1 MPPVRGTRFANV
13 RMRGPIE
20 GEAMH
25 RRSARRLTGI
35 AIATSAAVALGL
47 LGSVPAQAAPETI
60 NLVTVNDFHGRIEQ
74 DGAAGGAARLATAVN
89 QIRAANENTVFAAAG
104 DLIGA
109 STFTSFIQDDVPTI
123 DALNAAGLDV
133 SAAGNHE
140 FDQGWADL
148 RDRVQGLAD
157 WEYIASNVF
166 LGDTDETALSE
177 SWTTTLPNG
186 VTMGFVGAVTEELP
200 SLVSPAGIAELQV
213 RDVVDSV
220 NAAAGRLS
228 DGDAAN
234 GEADVI
240 VLLVHEG
247 AATTSIESATDPN
260 SAFGQIVLG
269 ADDAI
274 DAIVSGHTHLA
285 YNHVV
290 DGRPVISSGQ
300 YGEKFS
306 NMVIE
311 YDPVTDE
318 LLSMQNTVYDVA
330 VKDATGAV
338 TGYNYE
344 PDPAIAALVG
354 AATAAA
360 DELGKVPVGSIT
372 GDLNRGLQP
381 DVDAAGNPVPGKTVE
396 SRGVESTLGNFVADV
411 QLWSVN
417 QDAPADDPVDIA
429 FMNPGGLRANLAYA
443 PDGVVSYREAANV
456 QPFANT
462 LFTQTLTGEQVKQVL
477 EEQWQPAGSSRPFLK
492 LGVNAELH
500 YTFDPDA
507 PEGSR
512 ITGITLNGA
521 PIDPAAD
528 YRVVANSFLAAGGD
542 NFVTLGQGAGRADTG
557 KIDLQSMVDWF
568 AANGEAVPDLAQRSI
583 GVQLSPPDADGYGPG
598 DAITIDL
605 SALDF
610 TTTEPAAGE
619 VVATLGGVELGRATV
634 ARELVRLVDGVGT
647 ATITGTIPDG
657 VYGAQELVI
666 TVPATGTTASLT
678 VELNAEP
685 VEPVDTTILGL
696 ANRLIA
702 TPKTPITYSGLVIAH
717 DGSPALGTVEVRDGG
732 AVLATVE
739 LTADARG
746 VFRAE
751 LGTLSRGLH
760 LLRAHFT
767 GAPGYDDAKSLPFP
781 VFVR

>member
-1 MPPVRGTRFANV
+1 MPRRTV
-13 RMRGPIE
+13 
-20 GEAMH
+20 
-25 RRSARRLTGI
+25 RRSAGLAAATVGAL
-35 AIATSAAVALGL
+35 AIGL
-47 LGSVPAQAAPETI
+47 LGGAPAQAAPETI

-89 QIRAANENTVFAAAG
+89 SFRDANPNTVFAAAG

-109 STFTSFIQDDVPTI
+109 STFTSFIQNDVPTI
-123 DALNAAGLDV
+123 EALNAAGLDV

-140 FDQGWADL
+140 FDQGWVDL

-157 WEYIASNVF
+157 WEYIAANVF

-213 RDVVDSV
+213 RGIVDSV

-234 GEADVI
+234 GEADVV

-247 AATTSIESATDPN
+247 AATTSVESATDPN
-260 SAFGQIVLG
+260 SAFGRIVLG
-269 ADDAI
+269 ADANI

-285 YNHVV
+285 YNHVI

-318 LLSMQNTVYDVA
+318 LLNMQNTVYDVA
-330 VKDATGAV
+330 VKDDTGAV
-338 TGYNYE
+338 IGYNYE
-344 PDPAIAALVG
+344 PDTEVAALV
-354 AATAAA
+354 AEATKVA
-360 DELGKVPVGSIT
+360 DELGAVQVGTIT

-381 DVDAAGNPVPGKTVE
+381 DVDAAGNPVPGTAVE

-429 FMNPGGLRANLAYA
+429 FMNPGGLRANLTFA
-443 PDGVVSYREAANV
+443 PDGAITYREAANV

-462 LFTQTLTGEQVKQVL
+462 LFTQNLTGEQITQVL

-500 YTFDPDA
+500 YTFDPAA
-507 PEGSR
+507 PAGSH
-512 ITGITLNGA
+512 ITGITLGGA
-521 PIDPAAD
+521 PLDPAAT

-542 NFVTLGQGAGRADTG
+542 NFVTLGQGTGRADTG

-568 AANGEAVPDLAQRSI
+568 TANGEATPDLAQRSV
-583 GVQLSPPDADGYGPG
+583 GVQVSAPDADGYSPG
-598 DAITIDL
+598 DPLTVDL

-619 VVATLGGVELGRATV
+619 AVVTLGGVELGRAPIDRT
-634 ARELVRLVDGVGT
+634 LVRLFDGVGT
-647 ATITGTIPDG
+647 ASISGVIPDG
-657 VYGAQELVI
+657 LYGPQPLEI

-678 VELNAEP
+678 LELNAEP
-685 VEPVDTTILGL
+685 VEPVDTTVIGI

-702 TPKTPITYSGLVIAH
+702 TSNTPITYSGVVIAH
-717 DGSPALGTVEVRDGG
+717 DGTAAVGTVEIRDRDT
-732 AVLATVE
+732 VLATVE
-739 LTADARG
+739 LTAEGRG

-751 LGTLSRGLH
+751 LGTLARGLH

-767 GAPGYDDAKSLPFP
+767 GSPGYDDARSLPFP
-781 VFVR
+781 VLVR

>member
-1 MPPVRGTRFANV
+1 
-13 RMRGPIE
+13 
-20 GEAMH
+20 MH
-25 RRSARRLTGI
+25 RRTARRV
-35 AIATSAAVALGL
+35 SAVAVATVGAVAIGL
-47 LGSVPAQAAPETI
+47 LGGAPASAAPETI

-74 DGAAGGAARLATAVN
+74 DGAAGGVARLATAVN
-89 QIRAANENTVFAAAG
+89 GFRDANPNTVFAAAG

-109 STFTSFIQDDVPTI
+109 STFTSFIQQDVPTI
-123 DALNAAGLDV
+123 EALNAAGLDV

-157 WEYIASNVF
+157 WEYISSNVF
-166 LGDTDETALSE
+166 LAGTDETALSE

-200 SLVSPAGIAELQV
+200 SLVSPAGIADLEV
-213 RDVVDSV
+213 RDIVDSV

-228 DGDAAN
+228 DGDATN
-234 GEADVI
+234 GEADVV

-269 ADDAI
+269 ADDDI

-330 VKDATGAV
+330 VRDAAGTV
-338 TGYNYE
+338 TGYNYA
-344 PDPAIAALVG
+344 PDPALVPLVT
-354 AATAAA
+354 AATEEANT
-360 DELGKVPVGSIT
+360 LGNVQVGSIT

-417 QDAPADDPVDIA
+417 QDAPADDPVDLA

-443 PDGVVSYREAANV
+443 PDGTVTYREAANV

-462 LFTQTLTGEQVKQVL
+462 LFTQTLTGAQVKQVL

-500 YTFDPDA
+500 YTFDPAA
-507 PEGSR
+507 PAGSH
-512 ITGITLNGA
+512 ITGITLGGV
-521 PIDPAAD
+521 PLDPAAT

-542 NFVTLGQGAGRADTG
+542 NFTTLGQGANRADTG

-568 AANGEAVPDLAQRSI
+568 AANGQAVPDLAQRSV
-583 GVQLSPPDADGYGPG
+583 GVHLSAPDADGYGPG
-598 DAITIDL
+598 DTLTVDL

-647 ATITGTIPDG
+647 ATITGTIPEG
-657 VYGAQELVI
+657 LYGPQELVI

-685 VEPVDTTILGL
+685 VEPVETTVIGL
-696 ANRLIA
+696 ANRIVA
-702 TPKTPITYSGLVIAH
+702 SPKTPIAYTGVVIAH
-717 DGSPALGTVEVRDGG
+717 DGTPAVGTVEIRDGSE
-732 AVLATVE
+732 VLATVE
-739 LTADARG
+739 LTADDRG
-746 VFRAE
+746 VFRAD
-751 LGTLSRGLH
+751 LGTLDRGLH

-767 GAPGYDDAKSLPFP
+767 GADPYEDARSLPFP

>member
-1 MPPVRGTRFANV
+1 
-13 RMRGPIE
+13 
-20 GEAMH
+20 MH
-25 RRSARRLTGI
+25 RRTVRRSAGI
-35 AIATSAAVALGL
+35 AAATAGALAIGL
-47 LGSVPAQAAPETI
+47 LGGAPAQAAPETV

-89 QIRAANENTVFAAAG
+89 GFRDANPNTVFAAAG

-109 STFTSFIQDDVPTI
+109 STFTSFIQQDVPTI
-123 DALNAAGLDV
+123 EALNAAGLDV

-157 WEYIASNVF
+157 WEYIAANVF
-166 LGDTDETALSE
+166 LGDSDETALSE

-200 SLVSPAGIAELQV
+200 SLVSPAGIADLQV
-213 RDVVDSV
+213 RDIVDSV

-234 GEADVI
+234 GEADVV

-247 AATTSIESATDPN
+247 AATTSIESATDPD
-260 SAFGQIVLG
+260 SAFGRIVLG
-269 ADDAI
+269 ADANI

-285 YNHVV
+285 YNHVI

-330 VKDATGAV
+330 VRDAAGTV

-344 PDPAIAALVG
+344 PDPDIAALVG
-354 AATAAA
+354 EATKVA
-360 DELGKVPVGSIT
+360 DELGKVQLGTIA

-381 DVDAAGNPVPGKTVE
+381 DVDAAGNPVPGRTVE

-429 FMNPGGLRANLAYA
+429 FMNPGGLRANLAFA
-443 PDGVVSYREAANV
+443 PDGVVTYREAANV

-462 LFTQTLTGEQVKQVL
+462 LFTQNLTGEQVKQVL

-500 YTFDPDA
+500 YTFDPAA
-507 PEGSR
+507 PAGSR

-521 PIDPAAD
+521 PLDPAAT

-542 NFVTLGQGAGRADTG
+542 NFFTLGQGAGRADTG

-568 AANGEAVPDLAQRSI
+568 AANGEATPDLAQRSI
-583 GVQLSPPDADGYGPG
+583 GVQISAPDADGYGPG
-598 DAITIDL
+598 DAITVDL

-619 VVATLGGVELGRATV
+619 VVVTLGGIELGRAPIDRT
-634 ARELVRLVDGVGT
+634 LVRLVDGVGT
-647 ATITGTIPDG
+647 ASVTGTIPEG
-657 VYGAQELVI
+657 LYGPQPLVV
-666 TVPATGTTASLT
+666 TVPATGTTASVT

-685 VEPVDTTILGL
+685 VEPVDTTVIGL

-702 TPKTPITYSGLVIAH
+702 TSKTPITYSGVVIAH
-717 DGSPALGTVEVRDGG
+717 DGTPAVGTIEIRDGST
-732 AVLATVE
+732 VLATVE
-739 LTADARG
+739 LTAEARG

-751 LGTLSRGLH
+751 LGTLPRGLH

-767 GAPGYDDAKSLPFP
+767 GAPGFEDARSLPFP
-781 VFVR
+781 VLVR

>member
-1 MPPVRGTRFANV
+1 MQ
-13 RMRGPIE
+13 
-20 GEAMH
+20 
-25 RRSARRLTGI
+25 RRTARRVTGV
-35 AIATSAAVALGL
+35 AVATVGAVAIGL
-47 LGSVPAQAAPETI
+47 LGGAPAQAAPETI

-89 QIRAANENTVFAAAG
+89 EIRAQNENTVFAAAG

-109 STFTSFIQDDVPTI
+109 STFTSFIQQDVPTI
-123 DALNAAGLDV
+123 EALNAAGLDV

-148 RDRVQGLAD
+148 RDRVQSLAD
-157 WEYIASNVF
+157 WEYIAANVF

-213 RDVVDSV
+213 RDIVDSV

-228 DGDAAN
+228 DGDTAN
-234 GEADVI
+234 GEADVV

-247 AATTSIESATDPN
+247 AATTSVESATDPN
-260 SAFGQIVLG
+260 SAFGRIVLG
-269 ADDAI
+269 ANDDI

-330 VKDATGAV
+330 IRDAAGTV

-354 AATAAA
+354 EATAAA
-360 DELGKVPVGSIT
+360 DVLGAVQVGSIT

-417 QDAPADDPVDIA
+417 QDAPADDPVDLA

-443 PDGVVSYREAANV
+443 PDGTITYREAANV

-462 LFTQTLTGEQVKQVL
+462 LFTLTLTGEQVKQVL

-492 LGVNAELH
+492 LGVNAGLK
-500 YTFDPDA
+500 YTFDPSA
-507 PEGSR
+507 PQGSH
-512 ITGITLNGA
+512 ITGITLNGT
-521 PIDPAAD
+521 PLDPAGT

-542 NFVTLGQGAGRADTG
+542 NFATLGQGADRADTG

-568 AANGEAVPDLAQRSI
+568 AANGEAVPDLAQRSV
-583 GVQLSPPDADGYGPG
+583 GVQVSAPDADGYGPG
-598 DAITIDL
+598 DPITVDL

-619 VVATLGGVELGRATV
+619 VVVTLGGVELGRATV

-647 ATITGTIPDG
+647 ATIQGTIPEG
-657 VYGAQELVI
+657 LYGAQELVV

-678 VELNAEP
+678 VELAAEP
-685 VEPVDTTILGL
+685 VEPVDTTIIGL
-696 ANRLIA
+696 ADRLIA
-702 TPKTPITYSGLVIAH
+702 KTTTPITYLGVVIAH
-717 DGSPALGTVEVRDGG
+717 DGSPAVGTVEIRDGDE
-732 AVLATVE
+732 VLATVDV
-739 LTADARG
+739 TAEDRG

-751 LGTLSRGLH
+751 LGTLTRGIH
-760 LLRAHFT
+760 LLRAHFA
-767 GAPGYDDAKSLPFP
+767 GAPGYEDARSLPFP
-781 VFVR
+781 VLVR

>member
-1 MPPVRGTRFANV
+1 
-13 RMRGPIE
+13 
-20 GEAMH
+20 MH
-25 RRSARRLTGI
+25 RRTVRRSAGL
-35 AIATSAAVALGL
+35 AAATVGALALGL
-47 LGSVPAQAAPETI
+47 LGGTPAQAAPETV

-89 QIRAANENTVFAAAG
+89 ELRAANENTVFAAAG

-109 STFTSFIQDDVPTI
+109 STFTSFIQQDVPTI
-123 DALNAAGLDV
+123 EALNGAGLDV

-140 FDQGWADL
+140 FDQGWVDL

-166 LGDTDETALSE
+166 LGDSEETALSE

-200 SLVSPAGIAELQV
+200 SLVSPAGIADLQV
-213 RDVVDSV
+213 RDIVDSV

-234 GEADVI
+234 GEADVV

-269 ADDAI
+269 VDGNT

-285 YNHVV
+285 YNHVI

-311 YDPVTDE
+311 YDPVADE
-318 LLSMQNTVYDVA
+318 LLSMQNTVYDVPA
-330 VKDATGAV
+330 RDAEGNV
-338 TGYNYE
+338 VGYNYE
-344 PDPAIAALVG
+344 PDPAVAELVG
-354 AATAAA
+354 TATEAA
-360 DELGKVPVGSIT
+360 DELGKVQVGSIA

-381 DVDAAGNPVPGKTVE
+381 DVDAAGNPVPGTTVE

-462 LFTQTLTGEQVKQVL
+462 LFTQTLTGAQVKQVL

-500 YTFDPDA
+500 YTFDPAA

-512 ITGITLNGA
+512 ITGITLAGT
-521 PIDPAAD
+521 PLDPAAR

-542 NFVTLGQGAGRADTG
+542 NFFTLGEGADRADTG
-557 KIDLQSMVDWF
+557 RIDLQSMVDWF
-568 AANGEAVPDLAQRSI
+568 TANGEATPDLAQRSV
-583 GVQLSPPDADGYGPG
+583 GVQLSPPDADGYGPR
-598 DAITIDL
+598 DTITVDL

-619 VVATLGGVELGRATV
+619 AVVTLGGIELGRLPIDRA
-634 ARELVRLVDGVGT
+634 LVRLVDGVGT
-647 ATITGTIPDG
+647 ASVTGTIPEG
-657 VYGAQELVI
+657 VYGPQPLVI
-666 TVPATGTTASLT
+666 SVPATGTTATLT
-678 VELNAEP
+678 LDLNAEP
-685 VEPVDTTILGL
+685 VEPVDTTVIGF

-702 TPKTPITYSGLVIAH
+702 TSNTPITYSGVVIAH
-717 DGSPALGTVEVRDGG
+717 DGSPAVGAVEIRDRDT
-732 AVLATVE
+732 VLATVE
-739 LTADARG
+739 LTAESRG

-751 LGTLSRGLH
+751 VGTLPRGVH
-760 LLRAHFT
+760 LLRAYFT
-767 GAPGYDDAKSLPFP
+767 GAPGYDDARSLPFP
-781 VFVR
+781 VLVR

>member
-1 MPPVRGTRFANV
+1 MQ
-13 RMRGPIE
+13 
-20 GEAMH
+20 
-25 RRSARRLTGI
+25 RRTARRVSTGRNI
-35 AIATSAAVALGL
+35 TGLALATVGAVAIGL
-47 LGSVPAQAAPETI
+47 LGGAPAQAAPETI

-74 DGAAGGAARLATAVN
+74 DGAAGGVARLSTAVN

-109 STFTSFIQDDVPTI
+109 STFTSFIQQDVPTI
-123 DALNAAGLDV
+123 EALNAAGLNV

-157 WEYIASNVF
+157 WEYISSNVF
-166 LGDTDETALSE
+166 LGDTDQTALSE

-200 SLVSPAGIAELQV
+200 SLVSPAGIADLQV
-213 RDVVDSV
+213 RDIVDSV
-220 NAAAGRLS
+220 NAAAGRLT
-228 DGDAAN
+228 DNDPAN
-234 GEADVI
+234 GEADVV

-247 AATTSIESATDPN
+247 AATTSVDSATDPN

-269 ADDAI
+269 VDDDV

-285 YNHVV
+285 YNHVI

-306 NMVIE
+306 DMVIQ

-318 LLSMQNTVYDVA
+318 LLSMQNTVYDVPI
-330 VKDATGAV
+330 KDAAGAV

-344 PDPAIAALVG
+344 PDPALVPLVT
-354 AATAAA
+354 AATDAANT
-360 DELGKVPVGSIT
+360 LGNVQVGSIT

-396 SRGVESTLGNFVADV
+396 SRGVESTLSNFVADV

-417 QDAPADDPVDIA
+417 QDAPADDPVDLA

-443 PDGVVSYREAANV
+443 PDGAITYREAANV

-462 LFTQTLTGEQVKQVL
+462 LFTQTLTGAQVKQVL

-500 YTFDPDA
+500 YTFDPAA
-507 PEGSR
+507 PAGSH
-512 ITGITLNGA
+512 ITGITLGGV
-521 PIDPAAD
+521 PLDPAAT

-542 NFVTLGQGAGRADTG
+542 NFTTLGQGAGRADTG

-568 AANGEAVPDLAQRSI
+568 TANGEAAPDLAQRSI
-583 GVQLSPPDADGYGPG
+583 GVQVSAPDADGYSPG
-598 DAITIDL
+598 DAITLDL

-610 TTTEPAAGE
+610 TTSEPAAGE
-619 VVATLGGVELGRATV
+619 VVATLGGVELGRATI

-647 ATITGTIPDG
+647 ATITGTIPEG
-657 VYGAQELVI
+657 LYGPQELVI

-685 VEPVDTTILGL
+685 AEPVDTTVLGF
-696 ANRLIA
+696 ADRIIA
-702 TPKTPITYSGLVIAH
+702 TGKTPIGYTGVVLAH
-717 DGSPALGTVEVRDGG
+717 DGSAAVGTVEIRDGSK
-732 AVLATVE
+732 VLATVE
-739 LTADARG
+739 LTAESRG

-760 LLRAHFT
+760 LLRAQFT
-767 GAPGYDDAKSLPFP
+767 GSDPYEDARSLPFP